1 MAESYHL
8 SRMGGMWTLRPVA
21 TVAGFGLLFTLVT
34 TFVTGAWGC
43 SKPANTEGTTAA
55 SVNSEEVQPRSSKPS
70 RSEVACRLHSCAPPY
85 FCNDERGVCERLPCV
100 ASEDCPYGYKCD
112 FSRNLCE

>member
-8 SRMGGMWTLRPVA
+8 SQMDGMWTLARALTIV
-21 TVAGFGLLFTLVT
+21 GFGLLFVT
-34 TFVTGAWGC
+34 SGC

-55 SVNSEEVQPRSSKPS
+55 SVHSEEVQPRSSKPS

-85 FCNDERGVCERLPCV
+85 FCDEDKGVCERLPCTQ
-100 ASEDCPYGYKCD
+100 SQDCPYGYKCD
-112 FSRNLCE
+112 FSHNVCE